1 MMFKKLP
8 INLENNY
15 CNDEIMII
23 KVKLLELNF
32 FIFLIT

>member
-8 INLENNY
+8 KLENNY
-15 CNDEIMII
+15 CNDEIMIV